1 MYQSKLNLI
10 ETQKAIKVI
19 KNIFEDKI
27 AKRLNLTRVSA
38 PMFVEKNSA
47 LNDDLNGIEEPV
59 SFKIL
64 DKNIEIVHSLAKW
77 KRKALYDYKFDKY
90 QGLYTDMNAIRKDET
105 LNNTHSLYVD
115 QWDWEKIISKE
126 DRNIEYLK
134 NVVKDIYKCLVET
147 EKEVNK
153 LYNNLENKL
162 PDDIYFI
169 TSEDLLK
176 MYPNLTSKERENA
189 FVRTKG
195 AVFLIGIG
203 NELSDGKPHDGRSPD
218 YDDWK
223 LNGDILL
230 YNPVLDEAFEI
241 SSMGIRVD
249 SKSLVEQLTKRN
261 KEEKLK
267 HYYHKMILDDVFP
280 LTIGGGIGQSRL
292 SMFLLE
298 KKHIGE
304 VQSSYWPDEI
314 RKNCEKENI
323 ILL

>member
-77 KRKALYDYKFDKY
+77 KRKALYDYRFDKY

-134 NVVKDIYKCLVET
+134 KVVKDIYKCLVET

-153 LYNNLENKL
+153 LYNKLENKL
-162 PDDIYFI
+162 PEDIYFI

-189 FVRTKG
+189 ITRTKG

-261 KEEKLK
+261 KKEKLK